1 MLQVMSANISLYRMV
16 CLAAEFWL
24 LSGMGT
30 AAAAA
35 GQQPDAAMQ
44 APAGTSAAPTFSLER
59 TEKQKKDSTVAVE
72 VRWIMPK
79 LSLTVNTGKVTPGAR
94 DTVNFRDTL
103 GIKNSDVPEIKVTS
117 GKFEFDYIRVRQSG
131 HVHLADSFTYQGVTF
146 TNVNVDSTLDL
157 DYFALNWKQKL
168 LEKNRLTL
176 YGGTGLRIYHMYTS
190 VEGTANPG
198 VNRTASDELF
208 RVAPTLN
215 LGLQVYLDAAKKV
228 DFFSDFAG
236 MTMGKYGYLY
246 DYEAG
251 LRYKPQA
258 NFSISAGYRSIDMN
272 ADLSVDNDDRPMYRL
287 RGPYFSL
294 AYEF

>member
-1 MLQVMSANISLYRMV
+1 MKTYRSMYKAL
-16 CLAAEFWL
+16 CLTGGFLLLPATGLAAEAAGPANL
-24 LSGMGT
+24 LPGAT
-30 AAAAA
+30 AAASV
-35 GQQPDAAMQ
+35 QPAL
-44 APAGTSAAPTFSLER
+44 SL
-59 TEKQKKDSTVAVE
+59 TKAEKQQKDPAVKVE

-79 LSLTVNTGKVTPGAR
+79 LSLTVNTGKVTPGTR

-103 GIKNSDVPEIKVTS
+103 GIKNSDVPEVKITF

-146 TNVNVDSTLDL
+146 TNVNVNSNLDL

-168 LEKNRLTL
+168 LEKDRLTL

-190 VEGTANPG
+190 VQGTANPG
-198 VNRTASDELF
+198 VDRTGSDELF

-215 LGLQVYLDAAKKV
+215 LGLQVYLDTAKKV

-251 LRYKPQA
+251 VRYKPQD
-258 NFSISAGYRSIDMN
+258 NVSISAGYRSIDMN

-287 RGPYFSL
+287 RGPYFSF